1 MEHFEYTT
9 DSRYLA
15 LVGGDIKTATMLAI
29 GIAKQIEADKT
40 ETPSEYGNYWAM
52 TVKQWEELGF
62 GGKDSQKSS
71 RKKLVET
78 EFWIDRRWGYPKHT
92 EYLVKLEII
101 EELIA
106 KMKEAEQK
114 EAERLAI
121 IKKRKQE
128 ERLKELMG
136 DG

>member
-9 DSRYLA
+9 DTRYLA

-40 ETPSEYGNYWAM
+40 DEPSEYGNYWAM
-52 TVKQWEELGF
+52 TVNQWEALGF
-62 GGKDSQKSS
+62 GG
-71 RKKLVET
+71 RKGLET
-78 EFWIDRRWGYPKHT
+78 TKKILANKKFWIERFWGYPKHT
-92 EYLVKLEII
+92 EYLVKIEII

-106 KMKEAEQK
+106 ELKEDEQK
-114 EAERLAI
+114 EAERIAI
-121 IKKRKQE
+121 IKKQKQQK
-128 ERLKELMG
+128 RLKELIG

>member
-40 ETPSEYGNYWAM
+40 DKPSEYGNYWAM
-52 TVKQWEELGF
+52 TVKEWEELGF
-62 GGKDSQKSS
+62 GG
-71 RKKLVET
+71 RKGQEVTRKVLDNT
-78 EFWIDRRWGYPKHT
+78 EFWIERKWGYPKHI
-92 EYLVKLEII
+92 EFLVKLEII
-101 EELIA
+101 DELIA

-121 IKKRKQE
+121 IKKRKHE
-128 ERLKELMG
+128 ERLKELG
-136 DG
+136 L